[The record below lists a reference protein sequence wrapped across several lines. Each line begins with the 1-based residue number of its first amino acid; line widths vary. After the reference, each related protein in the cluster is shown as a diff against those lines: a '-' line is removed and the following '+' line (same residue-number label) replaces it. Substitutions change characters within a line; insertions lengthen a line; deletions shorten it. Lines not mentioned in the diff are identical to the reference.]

1 MPSAMLDTE
10 DSEEQEIELLLKK
23 ITVSQ
28 QENKSLWQ
36 LVIYVTRES
45 SLERGEKLASWEMD
59 LETEGFFKKEI
70 ILWD

>member
-1 MPSAMLDTE
+1 MPGAVLDTE
-10 DSEEQEIELLLKK
+10 DSEDQEIDLLLKEL
-23 ITVSQ
+23 TVSQ
-28 QENKSLWQ
+28 QENKSSWY
-36 LVIYVTRES
+36 LVIDVTRES

>member
-1 MPSAMLDTE
+1 MPGAVLDTE
-10 DSEEQEIELLLKK
+10 DSEEQETDLLLKEL
-23 ITVSQ
+23 TVSQ
-28 QENKSLWQ
+28 QENKSSWY
-36 LVIYVTRES
+36 LVIDVTRES